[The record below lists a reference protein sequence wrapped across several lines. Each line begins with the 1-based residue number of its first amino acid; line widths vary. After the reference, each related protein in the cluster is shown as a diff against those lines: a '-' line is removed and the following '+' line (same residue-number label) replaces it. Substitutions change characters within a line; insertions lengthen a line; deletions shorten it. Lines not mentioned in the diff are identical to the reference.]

1 VAKGGSVV
9 DQKGAAFE
17 ADMSIEKIKIPHVE
31 TKELAEFFISLLN
44 EQSERAMIIIGA
56 AKIEALVKDVV
67 RKILPKMR
75 EGTIYKGIETLSQM
89 GLIDVD
95 TTRCLHCLRE
105 IRNHYAHKPNQCS
118 LDDIEVKER
127 TIEITGILERT
138 CDIEKRLKELN
149 ASLQTK
155 LDAIVGPGHEVKK
168 WVSDRSER
176 IRHGILFIGLQL
188 LAAKTKA
195 PTPQQPIPLGRFIG
209 ESV

>member
-1 VAKGGSVV
+1 ME
-9 DQKGAAFE
+9 Q
-17 ADMSIEKIKIPHVE
+17 IRIPRVE
-31 TKELAEFFISLLN
+31 TQELAEFFISLLN

-56 AKIEALVKDVV
+56 AKIETLVKDVV
-67 RKILPKMR
+67 RRIVPKMR
-75 EGTIYKGIETLSQM
+75 DGTTYRGIEMLSKM
-89 GLIDVD
+89 GLIDAD

-105 IRNHYAHKPNQCS
+105 IRNHYAHKPNCCS

-127 TIEITGILERT
+127 TSEIIAILQRT
-138 CDIEKRLKELN
+138 FEIEKRVKDLN

-195 PTPQQPIPLGRFIG
+195 PEPQQPIPLGRFIAQ
-209 ESV
+209 SV

>member
-1 VAKGGSVV
+1 
-9 DQKGAAFE
+9 
-17 ADMSIEKIKIPHVE
+17 MEKISIPRVE
-31 TKELAEFFISLLN
+31 TQELGDFFISLLN

-56 AKIEALVKDVV
+56 AKIETLVKDVV
-67 RKILPKMR
+67 RKIVPKMR
-75 EGTIYKGIETLSQM
+75 EGTTYKGIETLSQM
-89 GLIDVD
+89 GLIDAD

-105 IRNHYAHKPNQCS
+105 IRNHYAHKPNRCS

-127 TIEITGILERT
+127 TIEIIGILQRT
-138 CDIEKRLKELN
+138 FDIEKRLKELN
-149 ASLQTK
+149 TSLQTK
-155 LDAIVGPGHEVKK
+155 LDGIVGPGHEVKK

-195 PTPQQPIPLGRFIG
+195 PKPQQPIPLGSFTV